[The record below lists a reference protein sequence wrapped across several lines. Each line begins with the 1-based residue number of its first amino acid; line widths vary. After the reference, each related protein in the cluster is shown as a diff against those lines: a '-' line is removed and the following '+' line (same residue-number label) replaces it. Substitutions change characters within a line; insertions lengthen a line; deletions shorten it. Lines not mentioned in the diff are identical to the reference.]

1 MVTKFKY
8 WVDRA
13 YNRFQADMSKADRI
27 YEGASASEQRE
38 MVAYFREVTER
49 HTPKE
54 AEVE

>member
-8 WVDRA
+8 WVDKA

-54 AEVE
+54 AEIE